1 MKRLVVPM
9 ELKKVSAA
17 GEFSGYASIFD
28 NLDLGYDVIEKGAFQ
43 EIVKTPEGKVLTLFQ
58 HDAQGYTASGGLP
71 IGLSDVEQ
79 DDKGLHFDSKL
90 IMEDPFVQRVHTHL
104 KAKTLNGMS
113 IGFDVLPGG
122 AEYTE
127 AGVRRLKALKLWEIS
142 VVTFGMNPKA
152 RVEAV
157 KHAAAAMT
165 IREFEDLLRDE
176 CGFSNAQAKLIAAG
190 GFKALQKARDE
201 HGKVE
206 GERMAAGLLSLPVPN
221 FSQ

>member
-127 AGVRRLKALKLWEIS
+127 AGR
-142 VVTFGMNPKA
+142 
-152 RVEAV
+152 
-157 KHAAAAMT
+157 AAP
-165 IREFEDLLRDE
+165 E
-176 CGFSNAQAKLIAAG
+176 GAQALGNQRRDLRHEPEGARRG
-190 GFKALQKARDE
+190 GQARRRGHDDSRIRGPASGRVRVLQRPGEAHRRGRVQGPAEGSGRARQ
-201 HGKVE
+201 G
-206 GERMAAGLLSLPVPN
+206 
-221 FSQ
+221 